1 MIISPY
7 CRSSPNRFGW
17 SNVSTK
23 SRAATLR
30 MERKKPGCRMT
41 TGMDLGN
48 SSQNIAG
55 SQNVFHGALLPGG
68 FKYAEQIASKPTS
81 WSCLLYTLSR
91 QNLTHPEGP

>member
-7 CRSSPNRFGW
+7 CVSSSNRFDR
-17 SNVSTK
+17 SHVSTK

-48 SSQNIAG
+48 SCQNIAG

-68 FKYAEQIASKPTS
+68 FKYAERIASKLIAC
-81 WSCLLYTLSR
+81 SCLLYTLSR
-91 QNLTHPEGP
+91 QNLTYPETP